1 MMKKTAIMQ
10 PYFFPYIGYWQMMN
24 AVDDFVVYDDVN
36 YIKNGWVN
44 RNNILLNSQKHLV
57 TVPLSGASPFLLI
70 NQIKVCQDKKREK
83 LLKTIE
89 QAYKKAPFF
98 SEVFPIVFNTVMYP
112 SEFIVDALYFSIKE
126 ISSFLEMKTNLI
138 LSSTLAKKNE
148 LKGKDKVINVCQLL
162 NTDVYINAIGGLK
175 LYDKNDFKQN
185 NIDLYFIKTNDISYP
200 QFGKEFVSGL
210 SIIDVLMFNSKLDVQ
225 KLLSEY
231 TLI

>member
-98 SEVFPIVFNTVMYP
+98 SEIFPIVFNTVMYP